1 MATQSDNQKNDEVIA
16 ITLSKRDEDE
26 LREIIEQHRALSVL
40 GRWMRNVLFVTTG
53 GVLGLIAFWEQS
65 KSFLTGLAK

>member
-53 GVLGLIAFWEQS
+53 GVLGLVAFWEQS
-65 KSFLTGLAK
+65 KSFLAGLAK